1 MTSKSRVVAVITAM
15 VLVGTAAGCSDSGGV
30 STTAFVDKVDEVC
43 RTLGNDLRDLTVPAS
58 SADVSAFAGGAS
70 KAYETA
76 LADLKQLEVPDD
88 KAVVAS
94 AKGLVSNFDDQITTL
109 DDIAAAA
116 KAGDQTTVDAK
127 IATFEQLGT
136 DNNDLAAAVGASR
149 CALDPLFAF
158 EVAPPVTDPPV
169 TDPPSTTAPA
179 DTLPPVTTVASTNTN
194 KTVSPLATDLA
205 PAQGYTFV
213 ETGADTVNTFIGI
226 IDSAP
231 TIQAQSGLVAGVE
244 VVDGSGIIAARI
256 FVYLPD
262 TALSPT
268 AADELLPIVTAG
280 AATTPATY
288 GALTGLT
295 YTDGEKSFFIGT
307 DNAAGPQLVM
317 WAISTDQATL
327 DSAINAFTF
336 ALAQ

>member
-1 MTSKSRVVAVITAM
+1 MTSKSRVVAVITAV

-30 STTAFVDKVDEVC
+30 STTAFVGKVNEVC
-43 RTLGNDLRDLTVPAS
+43 RTLGNDLRELTVPAS
-58 SADVSAFAGGAS
+58 SADVADFAAGAS

-76 LADLKQLEVPDD
+76 LADLKQLQVPGDQ
-88 KAVVAS
+88 AVVAS

-109 DDIAAAA
+109 DDISAAAT
-116 KAGDQTTVDAK
+116 AGDQATVDAK

-136 DNNDLAAAVGASR
+136 DNNDLAAAVGAGR

-158 EVAPPVTDPPV
+158 QVAPPVTDPPV
-169 TDPPSTTAPA
+169 TDPPTTTAPA

-205 PAQGYTFV
+205 PAQGFTFA
-213 ETGADTVNTFIGI
+213 ETDAGVVDTFIGI

-231 TIQAQSGLVAGVE
+231 TIEAQSGLVAGVE
-244 VVDGSGIIAARI
+244 VVDGSGIITARI

-262 TALSPT
+262 TALAAS

-288 GALTGLT
+288 GALSGLT
-295 YTDGEKSFFIGT
+295 YTDGEKSYFIGT
-307 DNAAGPQLVM
+307 DNAGGPQLVM
-317 WAISTDQATL
+317 WAIATDPAAL
-327 DSAINAFTF
+327 DAAINAFTF